1 MATGARRGK
10 ALGRQRKAGRQQKGG
25 RQRQARTQGQ
35 ASGRRQAASQ
45 RDQRKA
51 NGHARRGKG
60 PVRYA
65 VVGLG
70 YISQVAVLPAFR
82 NARQNSTLAALV
94 SSDAKKL
101 KVLGR
106 RYGVDTICS
115 YDDYDDLLQSGK
127 IDAVYIATPN
137 SLHKDFTIRA
147 AEAGIHVLC
156 EKPLADTP
164 EACREMIEACEQNN
178 VRLMTAYRLHFER
191 ANLEIAEIARSGRLG
206 ELRYFNSSF
215 SQQVAAGNVRL
226 KEDLGGGPVEDMGIY
241 CINAAR
247 SLFAA
252 EPLEV
257 IASAVSP
264 RDARFREVPE
274 TVTAIMKFPK
284 DRTASFTC
292 SFGAA
297 DRSQFEIVGTKGSIV
312 GDPIYELAEGLAY
325 TVRIGEKTRR
335 KEFKKSD
342 QFAPELLYFSD
353 CVLEGKDPQPD
364 GEEGLA
370 DVRVIKAIMQSVE
383 SGRWVQLDLPQ
394 KRRRPELRRE
404 IRRPGIQ
411 PPPMVNATSPS
422 G

>member
-1 MATGARRGK
+1 MATRARRGK
-10 ALGRQRKAGRQQKGG
+10 ARSRKGNGSNQR
-25 RQRQARTQGQ
+25 
-35 ASGRRQAASQ
+35 GRR
-45 RDQRKA
+45 
-51 NGHARRGKG
+51 
-60 PVRYA
+60 VRYA

-70 YISQVAVLPAFR
+70 YISQAAVLPAFR
-82 NARQNSTLAALV
+82 NAKQNSSLVALV
-94 SSDAKKL
+94 SGDSKKL
-101 KVLGR
+101 KLLGR
-106 RYGVDTICS
+106 RYNVDILCD
-115 YDDYDDLLQSGK
+115 YDEYDDLLRSGE
-127 IDAVYIATPN
+127 IDAVYVALPN
-137 SLHKDFTIRA
+137 SLHRDCTVRA
-147 AEAGIHVLC
+147 AGAGIHVLC
-156 EKPLADTP
+156 EKPLADTAD
-164 EACREMIEACEQNN
+164 ECREMIEACELNN
-178 VRLMTAYRLHFER
+178 VRLMAAYRLHFER
-191 ANLEIAEIARSGRLG
+191 ANLEIAEIARSGKLG

-226 KEDLGGGPVEDMGIY
+226 KEDLGGGPVQDLGIY

-257 IASAVSP
+257 LGSAVSP

-297 DRSQFEIVGTKGSIV
+297 DRSTFEIVGTKGSIV
-312 GDPIYELAEGLAY
+312 GEPIYELAEGLGY
-325 TVRIGEKTRR
+325 TLRVGKRTSR
-335 KEFKKSD
+335 KQFQKSD
-342 QFAPELLYFSD
+342 QFAPELIYFSD
-353 CVLEGKDPQPD
+353 CVLEGRDPEPD

-370 DVRVIKAIMQSVE
+370 DVRVIQAIMQSVA

-394 KRRRPELRRE
+394 RRRRPQMRQE

-411 PPPMVNATSPS
+411 PPPMVNAASPS

>member
-1 MATGARRGK
+1 MATRARRGK
-10 ALGRQRKAGRQQKGG
+10 ALGSQRNARRQQKAGRQLKAG
-25 RQRQARTQGQ
+25 
-35 ASGRRQAASQ
+35 SQ
-45 RDQRKA
+45 RNPRKA
-51 NGHARRGKG
+51 NGNARHAKG
-60 PVRYA
+60 RVRYA

-70 YISQVAVLPAFR
+70 YISQIAVLPAFR

-106 RYGVDTICS
+106 RYGVDTLCS
-115 YDDYDDLLQSGK
+115 YDDLLQSGQV
-127 IDAVYIATPN
+127 DAVYIATPN

-164 EACREMIEACEQNN
+164 EACRAMIEACEQNN

-191 ANLEIAEIARSGRLG
+191 ANLEIAEIARSGKLG

-312 GDPIYELAEGLAY
+312 GDPIYELAEGLSY

-335 KEFKKSD
+335 KEFEKSD

-383 SGRWVQLDLPQ
+383 SGRWVQLDLPHR
-394 KRRRPELRRE
+394 RRRPELRRE

-411 PPPMVNATSPS
+411 PPPMVNAASPS